1 MGITQHV
8 KCTQN
13 GISIEK
19 EEQNNDADP
28 MNISTMIEEKERRE
42 KERAHDLDL
51 EILIERTTTDD
62 GATDDGRLCV
72 FVLWFVS
79 AAQCSLVDTDEYEYE
94 YRCYEY
100 HDLYPYAY
108 ELVSPSCWSF
118 VGVFGVQGQVQAK
131 WFSPFANEWSS
142 DTKASPAAEYP
153 QAQQGEASPYASL
166 G

>member
-1 MGITQHV
+1 MG
-8 KCTQN
+8 
-13 GISIEK
+13 G
-19 EEQNNDADP
+19 
-28 MNISTMIEEKERRE
+28 RR
-42 KERAHDLDL
+42 
-51 EILIERTTTDD
+51 RTTARRTTDD
-62 GATDDGRLCV
+62 CVSLC
-72 FVLWFVS
+72 FGFCQLHS
-79 AAQCSLVDTDEYEYE
+79 ALLLTPDEYEYE